1 MRATG
6 RSNAPAEESN
16 GQTAHQL
23 FPPRQDG
30 RRDAEGDGSLPA
42 RRHAASRKLGG
53 ARARSGGL
61 LVVRQL
67 VARSFSQWR
76 MRAPDQGALPPLCV
90 ALGAMRLLRKPTLDE
105 GGERRNDRG

>member
-30 RRDAEGDGSLPA
+30 RRDAEGDGPLPA
-42 RRHAASRKLGG
+42 RRHAAAREFSDP
-53 ARARSGGL
+53 RAREGVL
-61 LVVRQL
+61 LVLRQFL
-67 VARSFSQWR
+67 ARPVQERSARTSN
-76 MRAPDQGALPPLCV
+76 QGTVPALHL
-90 ALGAMRLLRKPTLDE
+90 ALGAMRLLR
-105 GGERRNDRG
+105 